1 MISALPANWLGD
13 LPGKASVDLLVTV
26 EKAVAQAKQTHSHS
40 TPCERSRWTVLAVN
54 PPAAPGTQ
62 IPAAPSPLCLF
73 PVDIYQ
79 TAMLFPCSHKKH
91 FVSLGAGLPKQLA
104 PDPGQ
109 KLRFSAQQTREG
121 RPRESG
127 KEKERR
133 KRSDAISDRGS
144 AAFQKEQ

>member
-1 MISALPANWLGD
+1 MACLGQGCGTSSISLQPFRASLS
-13 LPGKASVDLLVTV
+13 ASVVFPSSQDHPLVMSRVTG
-26 EKAVAQAKQTHSHS
+26 EGRFPP
-40 TPCERSRWTVLAVN
+40 PCRSSRF
-54 PPAAPGTQ
+54 
-62 IPAAPSPLCLF
+62 IRLF

-79 TAMLFPCSHKKH
+79 TALLFPFSHKKH
-91 FVSLGAGLPKQLA
+91 FVSLGADLPKQLT

-121 RPRESG
+121 RLRENG